1 MSMINE
7 SPLIGIV
14 GVCASGKSTL
24 VKALSA
30 NGYRCRHIA
39 QEHSYVKDMW
49 QRLTKPD
56 ILIFLEVSYPKTLQR
71 KNLNWTFEEY
81 LIQCSRL
88 EHAYKHA
95 DLRILTDFLTPQE
108 LYETAVHGIE
118 QLTSFRPSSKTS
130 SETD

>member
-24 VKALSA
+24 VIALSA

-49 QRLTKPD
+49 QRLTRPD

-71 KNLNWTFEEY
+71 KNLNWTYEEY
-81 LIQCSRL
+81 RVQCNRL
-88 EHAYKHA
+88 EHAYEHA
-95 DLRILTDFLTPQE
+95 DLRILTDSLTPEE
-108 LYETAVHGIE
+108 LYETAVRGIE
-118 QLTSFRPSSKTS
+118 QLTSFRPSSKTF
-130 SETD
+130 SETV

>member
-1 MSMINE
+1 MSIKNK

-71 KNLNWTFEEY
+71 KNLNWTLEEY
-81 LIQCSRL
+81 LIQCARL
-88 EHAYKHA
+88 EHAYEHA

-108 LYETAVHGIE
+108 LYEAAVQGIE
-118 QLTSFRPSSKTS
+118 QLTGFHPSSNS
-130 SETD
+130 FSETV